1 MKYIIITDEND
12 YIVSM
17 YEDPEGIELPED
29 FDFSF
34 IGCYK
39 LIDNE
44 IVLDEDKLTEIEE
57 EEEKNAEILVLQ
69 NKLNNSDY
77 IVVRAFEDVMS
88 LNNPLTFVADV
99 IKIMVKYSAQYKEQ
113 LVERKTWRERIEELQ
128 GGK

>member
-34 IGCYK
+34 IGCYQ
-39 LIDNE
+39 LIDDE
-44 IVLDEDKLTEIEE
+44 IILDEEKLTEIEE
-57 EEEKNAEILVLQ
+57 EDEKNAEILDLQ
-69 NKLNNSDY
+69 TKLNDSDY
-77 IVVRAFEDVMS
+77 IVVRAFEEVMS
-88 LNNPLTFVADV
+88 LNNPLTFVADI
-99 IKIMVKYSAQYKEQ
+99 IKIMVKYSAEYKTQ
-113 LVERKTWRERIEELQ
+113 LAERKTWRARIEELQ